1 METNPTVSIELP
13 NLRIN
18 LSQGML
24 NFIEFFDEHDPG
36 EVARSLENVFDL
48 TFELNRDISPYELH
62 DLHIVKKV
70 FKLLPSI

>member
-24 NFIEFFDEHDPG
+24 QFIEFFDTRNPK
-36 EVARSLENVFDL
+36 EVAQSLENVFDL
-48 TFELNRDISPYELH
+48 AMDARS
-62 DLHIVKKV
+62 DLAYDDLQDLITTKNV
-70 FKLLPSI
+70 FKLITKL